1 MRDPLPLS
9 CVFCLFTVLSSVSL
23 MSFRWHHCRDSS
35 ALAVHPDFSFLL
47 PGLPQRVS
55 PLPSLTLPPHTGGR
69 SFCPLCTQGSPCL
82 CLGPCCL
89 SECPPHRSPGLCFAL
104 SKVVLLRK
112 VWKLLFRNVPL
123 PPIAVDSSLEFYAMH
138 TGPLQHPGPVFPPCF
153 LLLFCCIHCSG
164 CVVRLLVS
172 MLACVLCF
180 CTSLT

>member
-1 MRDPLPLS
+1 MASLQRLLSPSRAPRFQLPSPRTSPACQPSAVSDPPTPHRWQILSSSVHAGLSLPL
-9 CVFCLFTVLSSVSL
+9 
-23 MSFRWHHCRDSS
+23 
-35 ALAVHPDFSFLL
+35 
-47 PGLPQRVS
+47 
-55 PLPSLTLPPHTGGR
+55 
-69 SFCPLCTQGSPCL
+69 
-82 CLGPCCL
+82 LGPCCL